1 MTEHLAEPTP
11 EISDV
16 LKANE
21 RFYEAIENADMDL
34 MREVWAGPE
43 DGAVAH
49 CVHPG
54 QSAVHGVSH
63 ILRSWAVVL
72 SRMTY
77 LQFFLTDVRV
87 AVVGG
92 AAIVTCVENV
102 LSNLPGEPADSA
114 GFGGSHYEAVNVF
127 RRSEAGEWRLITHSS
142 APVFPTGP
150 DAAAGSRDGDR

>member
-1 MTEHLAEPTP
+1 MAEHLLQPTP
-11 EISDV
+11 EISEV
-16 LKANE
+16 MKANE

-34 MREVWAGPE
+34 MRAVWVSSAE
-43 DGAVAH
+43 EIAAH

-54 QSAVHGVSH
+54 QAAVHGVSQ

-87 AVVGG
+87 ALIG
-92 AAIVTCVENV
+92 AVAIVTCEENV
-102 LSNLPGEPADSA
+102 LSDLPGEQGAA

-127 RRSEAGEWRLITHSS
+127 RLEGGEWRLITHSS
-142 APVFPTGP
+142 APVFPSSSGVVEE
-150 DAAAGSRDGDR
+150 

>member
-1 MTEHLAEPTP
+1 MVAENLAEPTP
-11 EISDV
+11 EISGV

-34 MREVWAGPE
+34 MRDVWVPAEEGI
-43 DGAVAH
+43 AAH

-54 QSAVHGVSH
+54 QVAVHGVSH

-77 LQFFLTDVRV
+77 LQYFLTDVRV
-87 AVVGG
+87 ALVGTV
-92 AAIVTCVENV
+92 AIVTCVENV
-102 LSNLPGEPADSA
+102 LSNLPGEAADSS

-127 RRSEAGEWRLITHSS
+127 RQADNGEWRLITHSS
-142 APVFPTGP
+142 APVFPS
-150 DAAAGSRDGDR
+150 GSDGGGAREAD

>member
-1 MTEHLAEPTP
+1 VTAEELAEPTP
-11 EISDV
+11 EIADV

-21 RFYEAIENADMDL
+21 RFYEAIENADLDL
-34 MREVWAGPE
+34 MRAVWVSPAEGV
-43 DGAVAH
+43 AAH

-54 QSAVHGVSH
+54 QNAVHGVSQ

-87 AVVGG
+87 AMIG
-92 AAIVTCVENV
+92 AVAIVTCVENV
-102 LSNLPGEPADSA
+102 LSDLPGEQSASA

-127 RRSEAGEWRLITHSS
+127 RLEAGEWRLITHSS
-142 APVFPTGP
+142 ATVFPTGSSSP
-150 DAAAGSRDGDR
+150 AADE